1 MEVRSIFLII
11 LFTSGSIYLIYD
23 NIRLYTKVKKSSH
36 PALLKER
43 MRSNYF
49 LLVILIAA
57 ICDKF

>member
-1 MEVRSIFLII
+1 MPERSIILII
-11 LFTSGSIYLIYD
+11 LFGLGSIYLIYD
-23 NIRLYTKVKKSSH
+23 NIRLYIKIKSSTQ